1 MPEISNQPSTGLQPG
16 YRPGRVDLRTVVVF
30 SLCALLGGVAILYP
44 TAALGCVAGAAMLG
58 LCWFAL
64 RYMRRIGLE
73 LWQVLLLISLTGYLV
88 LNYGYENVA
97 FHIGGF
103 PIIIS
108 YGMVYGA
115 LALAVLSHQNLV
127 GKTLR
132 EPALVCVLAILALS
146 GLHLIVDFPAYGV
159 WALRDCSM
167 CFDAL
172 FLILGLVWAMQEDS
186 TQFLGKWLILVFAL
200 NMVYSFTLPWG
211 EQLSA
216 WSPQSGVFLQ
226 VPLLGNYNGA
236 GDTLLAGAV
245 FCICVGGY
253 IMSRPRWL
261 MLALVLGQLLG
272 IAITQ
277 VRRMY
282 LGIVVVIVIL
292 IVVGEIKKFAKLF
305 IFVPV
310 AIGVMVLVTTVGGL
324 EISGRIG
331 PVNLSF
337 FKDHIRSITGAE
349 DTPGSDPESRV
360 IMGNEAMGHFRAHPI
375 FGEGFGQPLLT
386 IIDETNGAVT
396 RMPHNSSITYLA
408 RLGLVGFT
416 VWLAFHF
423 CIVKRFFYAYRHRQF
438 ADKKIYA
445 FVLWFFLYYVLFM
458 LVSLVEAPFEFPS
471 SAVPFYF
478 LMGYGLG
485 LIRWHLLPKGKERR
499 PSLAPAV

>member
-1 MPEISNQPSTGLQPG
+1 MAELSNQPSTGLPAG
-16 YRPGRVDLRTVVVF
+16 YRASRFDLRTIIIF
-30 SLCALLGGVAILYP
+30 SLCVALGGVAILYP
-44 TAALGCVAGAAMLG
+44 IAAFGCIVGAGVLG
-58 LCWFAL
+58 LCWLAL

-73 LWQVLLLISLTGYLV
+73 LWQVFLLISLTGYLV

-103 PIIIS
+103 PIIVS

-115 LALAVLSHQNLV
+115 LALAVISHQDLAR
-127 GKTLR
+127 KTLR
-132 EPALVCVLAILALS
+132 EPALLCVLGLLALS
-146 GLHLIVDFPAYGV
+146 GLHLIVDFPAFGV

-172 FLILGLVWAMQEDS
+172 FLILGLIWAMDKDS
-186 TQFLGKWLILVFAL
+186 SQFLGKWLILVFAL

-211 EQLSA
+211 EQLAA
-216 WSPQSGVFLQ
+216 WSPTSGVFLQ
-226 VPLLGNYNGA
+226 VPLLGSYNGA

-245 FCICVGGY
+245 FCICVGSY

-292 IVVGEIKKFAKLF
+292 ILVGEIKKFAKLF

-310 AIGVMVLVTTVGGL
+310 AIGVMVLATTVGGL

-360 IMGNEAMGHFRAHPI
+360 IMGNEAMEHFRAHPV

-416 VWLAFHF
+416 VWIAFHF
-423 CIVKRFFYAYRHRQF
+423 CIVKRFFYAYRHRDS
-438 ADKKIYA
+438 ADRKIYA

-485 LIRWHLLPKGKERR
+485 LIRWQLVPKNKGRAMGLP
-499 PSLAPAV
+499 AAV